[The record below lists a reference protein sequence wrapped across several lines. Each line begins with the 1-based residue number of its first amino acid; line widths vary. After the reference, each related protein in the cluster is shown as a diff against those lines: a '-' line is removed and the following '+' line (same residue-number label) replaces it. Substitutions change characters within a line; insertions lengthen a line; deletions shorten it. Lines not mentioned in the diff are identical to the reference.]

1 MSYWLLSLYKCAV
14 IRTQHRYSRVAQ
26 IEKMT
31 QKRSIIIVIFAS
43 LLCLVLLWGVNR
55 SSDDAEQRGLNA
67 SSEQN
72 LSGATGDTSA
82 LLIRDASLNEKL
94 AERFRLTVGFIK
106 KGQNE
111 RAIAELNEIIRQQP
125 NAIEPYINLAAV
137 YAKSNDIDRAS
148 KTLIKAIDVNK
159 NTSVLFKGLQKVYAA
174 QAALAYQSALEVN
187 VVNDDLAVS
196 LPVIDSLMIDKPNNV
211 EQGLIATNEGL
222 QQQLD
227 DNVAEMKTLRQSLAQ
242 ALKEKNELVVSSSVV
257 EGAGSAAVDNES
269 AELLF
274 QQKAQLEIDELKKE
288 HEQQLNELQTQFDTQ
303 VLALQRQIDL
313 QTAMLVEV
321 DLKPSEVA
329 PVSNVDDVLDAK
341 KEVAV
346 NTEEPVIKQP
356 ELVQV
361 ISSED
366 ASDNSD
372 VEDQKNNTA
381 INLVKAWARSW
392 AAQDVDTYVSHYEA
406 NFRPNSGLSN
416 QKWRE
421 QRQVQ
426 LTNKSFINVNVN
438 DFVVE
443 EQGDQFSVTFS
454 QHYKSNNVD
463 NTITK
468 RLVFKKKSDDWSQAK
483 IVQEQVVSS

>member
-1 MSYWLLSLYKCAV
+1 VNYWLLSLYKCAV
-14 IRTQHRYSRVAQ
+14 IRTQYRYSRVAQ

-67 SSEQN
+67 NPEQN
-72 LSGATGDTSA
+72 LSEKTGDTSA

-94 AERFRLTVGFIK
+94 AERFRLTVGFIE

-211 EQGLIATNEGL
+211 EQGLISTNEGL

-227 DNVAEMKTLRQSLAQ
+227 DNVAEMKALRQSLAQ
-242 ALKEKNELVVSSSVV
+242 ALKEKNELVVSSPVV
-257 EGAGSAAVDNES
+257 EGAGSAEVDNES

-288 HEQQLNELQTQFDTQ
+288 HAEQLNELQTQFDTQ

-321 DLKPSEVA
+321 DLKPGEVA
-329 PVSNVDDVLDAK
+329 PASSVDEVLDT

-346 NTEEPVIKQP
+346 NTEEPVVKQP

-361 ISSED
+361 ISPE

-421 QRQVQ
+421 QRQVR
-426 LTNKSFINVNVN
+426 LTNKSFINVNVD

-463 NTITK
+463 DTITK

>member
-1 MSYWLLSLYKCAV
+1 VNYWLLSLYKCAV
-14 IRTQHRYSRVAQ
+14 IRTQYRYSRVAQ

-43 LLCLVLLWGVNR
+43 LLCLVLLLSVNR
-55 SSDDAEQRGLNA
+55 SDDDAEQRGLNA

-72 LSGATGDTSA
+72 LSGKTGDDTSA

-94 AERFRLTVGFIK
+94 AERFRLTVGFIE

-211 EQGLIATNEGL
+211 EQDLISINEGL
-222 QQQLD
+222 QEQLD

-242 ALKEKNELVVSSSVV
+242 ALKEKNELVVSSPVV
-257 EGAGSAAVDNES
+257 EGAGSVEVDNES
-269 AELLF
+269 AGLLF

-329 PVSNVDDVLDAK
+329 SASSVDVVLDAK

-361 ISSED
+361 ISSEE

-421 QRQVQ
+421 QRQVR
-426 LTNKSFINVNVN
+426 LTNKSFINVNVD

-463 NTITK
+463 D
-468 RLVFKKKSDDWSQAK
+468 VCGFKPYWF
-483 IVQEQVVSS
+483 IC